1 MRKIICVTVCVLC
14 LVCSWIFCKTQ
25 QGQTNSSKITVDL
38 NFRALYPGEVVRVTV
53 RTSSPVKSI
62 QAQFSGEKYTLGTS
76 ANPEEYLALIGL
88 DLGLKP
94 GSYPIVITP
103 VYADGHHERVVKE
116 ILVVAK
122 EFPVKKLWV
131 NEKYVTPPP
140 EVLTRIREESE
151 LVNAIYGIYSPR
163 WMGEGPFIVP
173 STGEVVPNFGER
185 RFFNNQPRSP
195 HSGVDI
201 SSPYASPV
209 VASNSGTVVLV
220 SHLYYAGKTVIID
233 HGLGVFTL
241 YLHLSEFR
249 VKRGNSVEKGDIIGE
264 IGATGR
270 VTGPHLHWGVKI
282 KGNRI
287 DPFSLL
293 HLDF

>member
-1 MRKIICVTVCVLC
+1 MS
-14 LVCSWIFCKTQ
+14 SWIFCRALHNQ
-25 QGQTNSSKITVDL
+25 ADLSKITVDL
-38 NFRALYPGEVVRVTV
+38 DFRALHPGEVVKVV
-53 RTSSPVKSI
+53 VKASAPVKSI
-62 QAQFSGEKYTLGTS
+62 QARFSGEKYLLGAS
-76 ANPEEYLALIGL
+76 PNPGEYLGLIGI

-94 GSYPIVITP
+94 GSYPIAITP
-103 VYADGHHERVVKE
+103 VYANGHFESVVKE

-131 NEKYVTPPP
+131 DEKYVTPPP
-140 EVLTRIREESE
+140 EVLKRIREESE
-151 LVNAIYGIYSPR
+151 LLAAIYGIYSPR
-163 WMGEGPFIVP
+163 WMGSGPFIVP
-173 STGEVVPNFGER
+173 SEGEARPNFGER

-201 SSPYASPV
+201 SSPYGAPV
-209 VASNSGTVVLV
+209 AASNSGRVVLV
-220 SHLYYAGKTVIID
+220 SDLYYAGNTVIID

-241 YLHLSEFR
+241 YLHLSKFR
-249 VKRGNSVEKGDIIGE
+249 VKRGDSVEKGDVVGE

-282 KGNRI
+282 QGNRV

-293 HLDF
+293 YLNFDQ

>member
-1 MRKIICVTVCVLC
+1 MRKILFVTVCVLS
-14 LVCSWIFCKTQ
+14 LVCSWIFCETQ
-25 QGQTNSSKITVDL
+25 QDQTKSSKIEVDL
-38 NFRALYPGEVVRVTV
+38 DFRALHPGEVVRVSV
-53 RTSSPVKSI
+53 CTSSPIKSI
-62 QAQFSGEKYTLGTS
+62 QARFAAEKYTLGS
-76 ANPEEYLALIGL
+76 GQSPGEYLALIGL

-94 GSYPIVITP
+94 GSYPIVLTL
-103 VYADGHHERVVKE
+103 VYTDGHHEKVVKE

-122 EFPVKKLWV
+122 EYPVKKLWV

-151 LVNAIYGIYSPR
+151 LLNEIYGIFTSR
-163 WMGEGPFIVP
+163 WLGEGPFIVP
-173 STGEVVPNFGER
+173 STGEVAPNFGER
-185 RFFNNQPRSP
+185 RIFNNQPRSP

-201 SSPYASPV
+201 SSPYGAPV
-209 VASNSGTVVLV
+209 AASNSGRVVLV
-220 SHLYYAGKTVIID
+220 SHLYYAGNTVIID

-241 YLHLSEFR
+241 YLHLSKFR
-249 VKRGNSVEKGDIIGE
+249 VNRGDLVEKGSIIGE

-282 KGNRI
+282 RRNRV